1 MTAAEIPA
9 YDCADYLTIASESPT
24 VTGVTAILAED
35 IPTLGRNYVSGAT
48 TTDPTLESETSEQL
62 IAKAAKLAPLLAE
75 HADGASRFT
84 RPVDEVI
91 EALEDAGMFRL
102 TTPRSRGGYQVPLH
116 TFIRVGEELAR
127 GCASTSWVTSIYNGG
142 VYMSCT
148 FPDRALDEVY
158 ADGLPR
164 MCSNFT
170 PSGQAV
176 PVAGGYRVTASW
188 RFCSG
193 QHHATW
199 GLMAS
204 MIIRDGQDP
213 EPATFIIPRSAMV
226 AADDWHVVGLRG
238 SGSNTLSVEDLFVP
252 DHMVQPIAVAA
263 MGGSESESL
272 ADDSYF
278 RMPHIPFFTAGA
290 TGAPLG
296 MATAALELFASR
308 IHKRGITYTTYAKQS
323 DAVVTHLQMD
333 EAIMK
338 IDEGRFHAER
348 SVDTV
353 LEVSQN
359 LADVASR
366 VRIRSDAAWCFR
378 RCREAIEVIRQA
390 AGASALTVSNPMGR
404 IVDDIEALTVHSFIV
419 FSTNAELH
427 GRVRCGLAPDV
438 PFF

>member
-1 MTAAEIPA
+1 MSAM
-9 YDCADYLTIASESPT
+9 
-24 VTGVTAILAED
+24 
-35 IPTLGRNYVSGAT
+35 T
-48 TTDPTLESETSEQL
+48 TTDEALEPDTEEQL
-62 IAKAAKLAPLLAE
+62 IAKAAQLSTLLAE
-75 HADGASRFT
+75 HADEASQLT
-84 RPVDEVI
+84 RPADTVI
-91 EALEDAGMFRL
+91 EALRDAGMFKL
-102 TTPRSRGGYQVPLH
+102 TTPRSRGGYQVSLQ
-116 TFIRVGEELAR
+116 TFIRIGEELAR

-142 VYMSCT
+142 IYMSCT
-148 FPDRALDEVY
+148 FPDRALDEVF
-158 ADGLPR
+158 ADGAPL

-170 PSGQAV
+170 PSGQAI
-176 PVAGGYRVTASW
+176 PTDGGYRITASW

-193 QHHATW
+193 QYHADW

-204 MIIRDGQDP
+204 MIVRDGQDP
-213 EPATFIIPRSAMV
+213 EPATFIIRRSDMV
-226 AADDWHVVGLRG
+226 AADDWHVSGLRG

-252 DHMVQPIAVAA
+252 EHMVQPIAVAA
-263 MGGSESESL
+263 MAETRSESL
-272 ADDSYF
+272 ASDSYF
-278 RMPHIPFFTAGA
+278 KVPHIPFFTAGA

-296 MATAALELFASR
+296 MASAAMDLFASR

-338 IDEGRFHAER
+338 IDEARFHAER
-348 SVDTV
+348 AVETA
-353 LEVSQN
+353 LKVSEN

-378 RCREAIEVIRQA
+378 RSREAIEVIRQA
-390 AGASALTVSNPMGR
+390 AGASALTLSNPMGR
-404 IVDDIEALTVHSFIV
+404 IVDDIEALTVHSFLV

>member
-1 MTAAEIPA
+1 MSA
-9 YDCADYLTIASESPT
+9 L
-24 VTGVTAILAED
+24 
-35 IPTLGRNYVSGAT
+35 T
-48 TTDPTLESETSEQL
+48 TTDEALEPDTEEQL
-62 IAKAAKLAPLLAE
+62 IAKAAELSALLAE
-75 HADGASRFT
+75 HADEASQLT
-84 RPVDEVI
+84 RPADTVI
-91 EALEDAGMFRL
+91 EALRDAGMFKL
-102 TTPRSRGGYQVPLH
+102 TTPRSRGGYQVSLP
-116 TFIRVGEELAR
+116 TFIRIGEELAR

-142 VYMSCT
+142 IYMSCT
-148 FPDRALDEVY
+148 FPDRALDEVF
-158 ADGLPR
+158 ADGAPL

-170 PSGQAV
+170 PSGQAI
-176 PVAGGYRVTASW
+176 PTDGGYRITASW

-193 QHHATW
+193 QHHADW

-204 MIIRDGQDP
+204 MIVRDGQDP
-213 EPATFIIPRSAMV
+213 EPATFIIRRSDMV
-226 AADDWHVVGLRG
+226 AADDWHVSGLRG

-252 DHMVQPIAVAA
+252 EHMVQPIAVAA
-263 MGGSESESL
+263 MAETRSESL
-272 ADDSYF
+272 ASDSYF
-278 RMPHIPFFTAGA
+278 KVPHIPFFTAGA

-296 MATAALELFASR
+296 MARAAMDLFASR

-338 IDEGRFHAER
+338 IDEARFHAER
-348 SVDTV
+348 AVETA
-353 LEVSQN
+353 LKVSEN

-378 RCREAIEVIRQA
+378 RSREAIEVIRQA
-390 AGASALTVSNPMGR
+390 AGASALTLSNPMGR
-404 IVDDIEALTVHSFIV
+404 IVDDIEALTVHSFLV

>member
-1 MTAAEIPA
+1 M
-9 YDCADYLTIASESPT
+9 
-24 VTGVTAILAED
+24 
-35 IPTLGRNYVSGAT
+35 T
-48 TTDPTLESETSEQL
+48 TTDEALEPDTEEQL
-62 IAKAAKLAPLLAE
+62 IAKAAQLSTLLAE
-75 HADGASRFT
+75 HADEASQLT
-84 RPVDEVI
+84 RPADTVI
-91 EALEDAGMFRL
+91 EALRDAGMFKL
-102 TTPRSRGGYQVPLH
+102 TTPRSRGGYQVSLQ
-116 TFIRVGEELAR
+116 TFIRIGEELAR

-142 VYMSCT
+142 IYMSCT
-148 FPDRALDEVY
+148 FPDRALDEVF
-158 ADGLPR
+158 ADGAPL

-170 PSGQAV
+170 PSGQAI
-176 PVAGGYRVTASW
+176 PTDGGYRITASW

-193 QHHATW
+193 QHHADW

-204 MIIRDGQDP
+204 MIVRDGQDP
-213 EPATFIIPRSAMV
+213 EPATFIIRRSDMV
-226 AADDWHVVGLRG
+226 AADDWHVSGLRG

-252 DHMVQPIAVAA
+252 EHMVQPIAVAA
-263 MGGSESESL
+263 MADTRSESL
-272 ADDSYF
+272 ASDSYF
-278 RMPHIPFFTAGA
+278 KVPHIPFFTAGA

-296 MATAALELFASR
+296 MARAAMDLFASR

-338 IDEGRFHAER
+338 IDEARFHAER
-348 SVDTV
+348 AVETA
-353 LEVSQN
+353 LKVSEN

-378 RCREAIEVIRQA
+378 RSREAIEVIRQA
-390 AGASALTVSNPMGR
+390 AGASALTLSNPMGR
-404 IVDDIEALTVHSFIV
+404 IVDDIEALTVHSFLV

>member
-1 MTAAEIPA
+1 MSAM
-9 YDCADYLTIASESPT
+9 
-24 VTGVTAILAED
+24 
-35 IPTLGRNYVSGAT
+35 T
-48 TTDPTLESETSEQL
+48 TTDEALEPDTEEQL
-62 IAKAAKLAPLLAE
+62 IAKAAQLSTLLAE
-75 HADGASRFT
+75 HADEASQLT
-84 RPVDEVI
+84 RPADTVI
-91 EALEDAGMFRL
+91 EALRDAGMFKL
-102 TTPRSRGGYQVPLH
+102 TTPRSRGGYQVSLQ
-116 TFIRVGEELAR
+116 TFIRIGEELAR

-142 VYMSCT
+142 IYMSCT
-148 FPDRALDEVY
+148 FPDRALDEVF
-158 ADGLPR
+158 ADGAPL

-170 PSGQAV
+170 PSGQAI
-176 PVAGGYRVTASW
+176 PTDGGYRITASW

-193 QHHATW
+193 QHHADW

-204 MIIRDGQDP
+204 MIVRDGQDP
-213 EPATFIIPRSAMV
+213 EPATFIIRRSDMV
-226 AADDWHVVGLRG
+226 AADDWHVSGLRG

-252 DHMVQPIAVAA
+252 EHMVQPIAVAA
-263 MGGSESESL
+263 MADTRSESL
-272 ADDSYF
+272 ASDSYF
-278 RMPHIPFFTAGA
+278 KVPHIPFFTAGA

-296 MATAALELFASR
+296 MARAAMDLFASR

-338 IDEGRFHAER
+338 IDEARFHAER
-348 SVDTV
+348 AVETA
-353 LEVSQN
+353 LKVSEN

-378 RCREAIEVIRQA
+378 RSREAIEVIRQA
-390 AGASALTVSNPMGR
+390 AGASALTLSNPMGR
-404 IVDDIEALTVHSFIV
+404 IVDDIEALTVHSFLV

>member
-1 MTAAEIPA
+1 MSAM
-9 YDCADYLTIASESPT
+9 
-24 VTGVTAILAED
+24 
-35 IPTLGRNYVSGAT
+35 T
-48 TTDPTLESETSEQL
+48 TTDEALEPDTEEQL
-62 IAKAAKLAPLLAE
+62 IAKAAELSTLLSE
-75 HADGASRFT
+75 HADEASQLT
-84 RPVDEVI
+84 RPADTVI
-91 EALEDAGMFRL
+91 EALRDAGMFKL
-102 TTPRSRGGYQVPLH
+102 TTPRSRGGYQVSLP
-116 TFIRVGEELAR
+116 TFIRIGEELAR

-142 VYMSCT
+142 IYMSCT
-148 FPDRALDEVY
+148 FPDRALDEVF
-158 ADGLPR
+158 ADGAPL

-170 PSGQAV
+170 PSGQAI
-176 PVAGGYRVTASW
+176 PTDGGYRITASW

-193 QHHATW
+193 QHHADW

-204 MIIRDGQDP
+204 MIVRDGQDP
-213 EPATFIIPRSAMV
+213 EPATFIIRRSDMV
-226 AADDWHVVGLRG
+226 AADDWHVSGLRG

-252 DHMVQPIAVAA
+252 EHMVQPIAVAA
-263 MGGSESESL
+263 MAETRSESL
-272 ADDSYF
+272 ASDSYF
-278 RMPHIPFFTAGA
+278 KVPHIPFFTAGA

-296 MATAALELFASR
+296 MARAAMDLFASR

-338 IDEGRFHAER
+338 IDEARFHAER
-348 SVDTV
+348 AVETA
-353 LEVSQN
+353 LKVSEN

-378 RCREAIEVIRQA
+378 RSREAIEVIRQA
-390 AGASALTVSNPMGR
+390 AGASALTLSNPMGR
-404 IVDDIEALTVHSFIV
+404 IVDDIEALTVHSFLV

>member
-1 MTAAEIPA
+1 MSGVAPPDQALGPEV
-9 YDCADYLTIASESPT
+9 AD
-24 VTGVTAILAED
+24 
-35 IPTLGRNYVSGAT
+35 
-48 TTDPTLESETSEQL
+48 QL
-62 IAKAAKLAPLLAE
+62 VAKAAELAPLLAE
-75 HADGASRFT
+75 HADEASQLT

-91 EALEDAGMFRL
+91 EALEDAGMFKL
-102 TTPRSRGGYQVPLH
+102 TTPRSRGGFQVPLH
-116 TFIRVGEELAR
+116 TFIRVGEELAK

-142 VYMSCT
+142 VFMSCT
-148 FPDRALDEVY
+148 FPDQALDEVY
-158 ADGLPR
+158 ADGPPR
-164 MCSNFT
+164 VCSNFT
-170 PSGQAV
+170 PSGQAI
-176 PVAGGYRVTASW
+176 PVKGGYRVTASW

-204 MIIRDGQDP
+204 LIVRDGLDP
-213 EPATFIIPRSAMV
+213 EPATFIIPRSDMV

-238 SGSNTLSVEDLFVP
+238 SGSNTLSVRDLFVP
-252 DHMVQPIAVAA
+252 EHMVQSIAVSA

-272 ADDSYF
+272 AEDSYF

-296 MATAALELFASR
+296 MATAALDLFASR
-308 IHKRGITYTTYAKQS
+308 IHKRGITYTTYARQS

-333 EAIMK
+333 DAIMK
-338 IDEGRFHAER
+338 IDEARFHAER

-378 RCREAIEVIRQA
+378 RCHEAIEVIRQA
-390 AGASALTVSNPMGR
+390 AGASALTTSNPMGR

>member
-1 MTAAEIPA
+1 MSAM
-9 YDCADYLTIASESPT
+9 
-24 VTGVTAILAED
+24 
-35 IPTLGRNYVSGAT
+35 T
-48 TTDPTLESETSEQL
+48 TTDEALEPDTEEQL
-62 IAKAAKLAPLLAE
+62 IAKAAELSALLAE
-75 HADGASRFT
+75 HADEASQLT
-84 RPVDEVI
+84 RPADTVI
-91 EALEDAGMFRL
+91 EALRDAGMFKL
-102 TTPRSRGGYQVPLH
+102 TTPRSRGGYQVSLP
-116 TFIRVGEELAR
+116 TFIRIGEELAR

-142 VYMSCT
+142 IYMSCT
-148 FPDRALDEVY
+148 FPDRALDEVF
-158 ADGLPR
+158 ADGAPL

-170 PSGQAV
+170 PSGQAI
-176 PVAGGYRVTASW
+176 PTDGGYRITASW

-193 QHHATW
+193 QHHADW

-204 MIIRDGQDP
+204 MIVRDGQDP
-213 EPATFIIPRSAMV
+213 EPATFIIRRSDMV
-226 AADDWHVVGLRG
+226 AADDWHVSGLRG

-252 DHMVQPIAVAA
+252 EHMVQPIAVAA
-263 MGGSESESL
+263 MAETRSESL
-272 ADDSYF
+272 ASDSYF
-278 RMPHIPFFTAGA
+278 KVPHIPFFTAGA

-296 MATAALELFASR
+296 MARAAMDLFASR

-338 IDEGRFHAER
+338 IDEARFHAER
-348 SVDTV
+348 AVETA
-353 LEVSQN
+353 LKVSEN

-378 RCREAIEVIRQA
+378 RSREAIEVIRQA
-390 AGASALTVSNPMGR
+390 AGASALTLSNPMGR
-404 IVDDIEALTVHSFIV
+404 IVDDIEALTVHSFLV